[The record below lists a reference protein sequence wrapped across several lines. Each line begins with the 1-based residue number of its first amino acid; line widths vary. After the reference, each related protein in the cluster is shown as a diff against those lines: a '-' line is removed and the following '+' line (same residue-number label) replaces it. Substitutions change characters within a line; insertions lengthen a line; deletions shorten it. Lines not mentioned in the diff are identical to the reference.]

1 MQCNV
6 LIVGFGLAGWALTE
20 ALKKEGISF
29 VVYDPQQSSSSRVAT
44 GIYNPVVLKRFR
56 AISNAKLLMEHAFPF
71 FHQHKYIHAQHPMPI
86 YRVFASAGEQNAW
99 MVATDKPDLN
109 TYLKTSLVTS
119 TNEGVY
125 APFGLGE
132 VQHTGWVDTNT
143 LLDTAKEDLIG
154 AGCVVEEQFD
164 YDALSITSGG
174 VQYKNVKAQHVVF
187 AEGVGVLK
195 NPWFSTLPVIP
206 NKGEWLIVS
215 CKGLGLRQMLK
226 SSVFIVPLG
235 NDTYRV
241 GATYDRDFV
250 DIEPS
255 LEGKEWLVAQFK
267 KVVTL
272 PFKVLFHGA
281 GLRPTTA
288 DRKPILGQHSSYAT
302 LWCINGLGSRGVL
315 WAPYLATLFV
325 NALKGAQKVP
335 YELDVR
341 RFLTP

>member
-56 AISNAKLLMEHAFPF
+56 AISNAKLLMEHALPF
-71 FHQHKYIHAQHPMPI
+71 YHQHKYIQAQHPIPI

-99 MVATDKPDLN
+99 MVAADKPDLS
-109 TYLKTSLVTS
+109 TYLNTSLVSS

-143 LLDTAKEDLIG
+143 LLDTAKDDLID
-154 AGCVVEEQFD
+154 AGCFAEEKFD
-164 YDALSITSGG
+164 YDILSITPGG
-174 VQYKNVKAQHVVF
+174 VQYKNVKAQHIVF
-187 AEGVGVLK
+187 AEGVGILK

-215 CKGLGLRQMLK
+215 CKELGLRQMLK

-241 GATYDRDFV
+241 GATYDRDFTHE
-250 DIEPS
+250 EPS
-255 LEGKEWLVAQFK
+255 LEGKEWLITQFK

-272 PFKVLFHGA
+272 PFEILFHGA
-281 GLRPTTA
+281 GLRPTTI
-288 DRKPILGQHSSYAT
+288 DRKPILGQHSTHAT

-325 NALKGAQKVP
+325 NAFKRAQKVP
-335 YELDVR
+335 RELDAR
-341 RFLTP
+341 RFLMP